1 LADSNLLVIG
11 GILVLTTER
20 DNKREVIGN
29 GTVLRVKMRD
39 GNAGN
44 DIVSV
49 SREIVADKGI

>member
-1 LADSNLLVIG
+1 
-11 GILVLTTER
+11 VLTTER

-49 SREIVADKGI
+49 SREVVADKGI

>member
-1 LADSNLLVIG
+1 MADSNLLVTG

-49 SREIVADKGI
+49 SREVVADKGI

>member
-11 GILVLTTER
+11 AILVLTTER